1 MIKLINIQRAPGWRG
16 LKYGY
21 RLTAEETRA
30 SDDVCAELSVVR
42 ARRRAIEDATDAERG
57 SEMRLNYGLAGT
69 CCKRWRCNTIGPGKK
84 RRKLHAHRV
93 DFRDGY
99 QPHEQGAR
107 GRNRPND
114 RPVRVQDRRGR
125 RLGAGRARRAC
136 APAQA
141 RRGRRARTRAPLK
154 PRVYNFG
161 YMAQVIL
168 GV

>member
-69 CCKRWRCNTIGPGKK
+69 CCKRWRCNRMDHGKK
-84 RRKLHAHRV
+84 RRKVSESYTWNFWTLTASSGKV
-93 DFRDGY
+93 
-99 QPHEQGAR
+99 
-107 GRNRPND
+107 
-114 RPVRVQDRRGR
+114 
-125 RLGAGRARRAC
+125 
-136 APAQA
+136 PASNGC
-141 RRGRRARTRAPLK
+141 R
-154 PRVYNFG
+154 
-161 YMAQVIL
+161 
-168 GV
+168 